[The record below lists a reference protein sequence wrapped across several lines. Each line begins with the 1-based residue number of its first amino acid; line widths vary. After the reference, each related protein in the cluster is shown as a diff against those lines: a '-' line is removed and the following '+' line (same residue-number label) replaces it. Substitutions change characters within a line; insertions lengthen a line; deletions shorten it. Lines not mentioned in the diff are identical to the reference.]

1 MDKKKTESQSFF
13 RELQIEFLIHELK
26 DPLSIIETGTRM
38 LLEKKEKY
46 GELSGRQEK
55 TLKRTL
61 RNTQKVRQML
71 YDLLEIGRSEAGC
84 FQCVCFQPVKAVY
97 EVLLDALEAVSEPD
111 VEECGI
117 CKDQNE
123 IIQFLSGCG
132 IIWDISP
139 QLTDTMML
147 QDEVKF
153 RQIVANLVKNGLY
166 YRKERLEISM
176 KQEDNRIS
184 VEVGDDGPGIAAEH
198 HEMIFKR
205 YAQVKEANENSALQR
220 KGHGLG
226 LAGALIVARYMG
238 GDIEVKSRKGK
249 GAMFRLTLPLNR
261 EE

>member
-1 MDKKKTESQSFF
+1 MDKKKTESQKFF

-61 RNTQKVRQML
+61 RSTQKVRQML

-84 FQCVCFQPVKAVY
+84 FQCVQFQPAKAIY
-97 EVLLDALEAVSEPD
+97 EVLLDALEAVSDPGF
-111 VEECGI
+111 EESGNYE
-117 CKDQNE
+117 DQNE
-123 IIQFLSGCG
+123 TVQFFSGYG
-132 IIWDISP
+132 IIWDIPP
-139 QLTDTMML
+139 QLTDTIML
-147 QDEVKF
+147 QDEIKF
-153 RQIVANLVKNGLY
+153 RQIVANLIKNALY
-166 YRKERLEISM
+166 YRKERLEIRM
-176 KQEDNRIS
+176 KQENKRLFVEIS
-184 VEVGDDGPGIAAEH
+184 DDGPGIATEH
-198 HEMIFKR
+198 HELIFKR
-205 YAQVKEANENSALQR
+205 YAQVKEANADSALQR

-238 GDIEVKSRKGK
+238 GNIEVKSRKGK
-249 GAMFRLTLPLNR
+249 GAMFQLTLPLNR